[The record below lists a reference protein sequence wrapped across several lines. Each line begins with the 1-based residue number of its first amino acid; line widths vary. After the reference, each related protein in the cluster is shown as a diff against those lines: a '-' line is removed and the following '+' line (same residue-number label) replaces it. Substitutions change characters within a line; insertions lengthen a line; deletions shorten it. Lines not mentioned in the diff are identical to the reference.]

1 MSFLFE
7 KTDRINYIRPNHRLN
22 RKLKDLLRTFLY
34 ANQFILSDI
43 CAYVHDIQYA
53 VAYILFLPG
62 LTKTYFEIIFKL
74 FLN

>member
-34 ANQFILSDI
+34 ANQFIVSDI

-53 VAYILFLPG
+53 VAYIPFF
-62 LTKTYFEIIFKL
+62 TWVNQNIF
-74 FLN
+74 